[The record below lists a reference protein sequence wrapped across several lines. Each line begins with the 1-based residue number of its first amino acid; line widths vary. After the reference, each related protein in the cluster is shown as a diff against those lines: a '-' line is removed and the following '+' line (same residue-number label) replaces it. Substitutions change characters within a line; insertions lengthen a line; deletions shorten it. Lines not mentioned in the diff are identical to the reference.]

1 MLTREQYFPGHAP
14 GEQVALFIRRHWMA
28 FFPWIVFGPTL
39 YIIFTAT
46 VLGLWAPESSFIRAS
61 HDYQVVAVVLT
72 SVFQLSLF
80 FAMLRAWMSYYL
92 DVTIVTE
99 RRLVDINQQGI
110 FVRRISEQSLL
121 RVQDVSARQQGF
133 FHHALNYGHLFIE
146 TAGSQPNFE
155 IHNISRPNDVAK
167 TILDLHDRL
176 VGAGGHEVEELA
188 GEGSLEPP
196 GPMHP
201 PARRMVSH
209 PLEGLRQYFPE
220 PGLADEERRQRVVDL
235 AEREQAGTVDSSN
248 TAQEL
253 REGEIINVQSD
264 K

>member
-28 FFPWIVFGPTL
+28 FFPWIIFGPTL
-39 YIIFTAT
+39 FLVVTAT
-46 VLGLWAPESSFIRAS
+46 VLAFWLPDQSFIRAS
-61 HDYQVVAVVLT
+61 RDYQVIAVTLT
-72 SVFQLSLF
+72 SVIQLSLF

-155 IHNISRPNDVAK
+155 IHNICRPNDVAK

-196 GPMHP
+196 GPTHP
-201 PARRMVSH
+201 PARRMMSH

-220 PGLADEERRQRVVDL
+220 PGLADEERRQRVSEVMKHD
-235 AEREQAGTVDSSN
+235 QAGRNEPPLNS
-248 TAQEL
+248 QEL
-253 REGEIINVQSD
+253 REGEIIDLHQD